1 MVRCLLHNWSVA
13 AWRWRPRVAP
23 FEYRIYCETE
33 NIFPGTANLQT
44 LVRPPAMKEWHRGA
58 AILALQWG
66 QFREKSTSGPFI
78 GPPTRGNVSNERSL
92 QWGRAVR
99 RASLLRTIGV
109 GDVSF
114 APRNLVSVKSS
125 RRERTPQKGHRAPGS
140 SAVLKRETSAPLVNW
155 NTAKLRCSTGS
166 AAGELRNQ
174 ATVQQ
179 FGARAD
185 AIWQRKQEQNKR

>member
-1 MVRCLLHNWSVA
+1 VVRCLLHNWSVA

-114 APRNLVSVKSS
+114 APPRVGEVESPGENPTEGASS
-125 RRERTPQKGHRAPGS
+125 TREQCRIETRDYRPVGELEYSKTPVLDGKRSGRTPEPGDGTTVR
-140 SAVLKRETSAPLVNW
+140 SAR
-155 NTAKLRCSTGS
+155 
-166 AAGELRNQ
+166 
-174 ATVQQ
+174 
-179 FGARAD
+179 
-185 AIWQRKQEQNKR
+185 